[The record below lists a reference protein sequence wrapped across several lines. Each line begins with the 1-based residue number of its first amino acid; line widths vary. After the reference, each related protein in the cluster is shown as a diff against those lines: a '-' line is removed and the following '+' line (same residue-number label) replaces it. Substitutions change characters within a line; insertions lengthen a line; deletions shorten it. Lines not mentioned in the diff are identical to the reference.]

1 MNEQPKAPVLTRAH
15 LFAAAFFAL
24 FLFLLYQAAHL
35 LTPFLSALLW
45 AAIVTLALFPLE
57 RRLLRLTGGREGLAA
72 GIMTL
77 LCALLIIGPAVAV
90 LATLASQAVELFQW
104 TTAVIQSGGL
114 ADVWGRF
121 AASPLGALL
130 DLPAAGNID
139 LHGFIVG
146 NLGEISSKVAAQAGT
161 VLKNTLLLLANLAI
175 MIIALFFF
183 FRDGERHY
191 RETMDLL
198 PFTDS
203 QKDGITRKFMDTF
216 KAVIGGVLL
225 IALLQG
231 SMTAIGFAL
240 FGVPFPA
247 LWGFLA
253 VFFAL
258 LPVGGTAL
266 VWIPGAVYLYLTGS
280 VAKAVLLSVW
290 GVVLVSLPD
299 NVLKPLL
306 IGKKAKLPTFFLF
319 IAIIGG
325 IKAFGF
331 LGILFGPVIV
341 TLLLAAVQIY
351 REEFANK

>member
-1 MNEQPKAPVLTRAH
+1 MNEHSRTTVLTRAH
-15 LFAAAFFAL
+15 LFAAVFFAL
-24 FLFLLYQAAHL
+24 FLFLLYQTAHL

-45 AAIVTLALFPLE
+45 AAIITLALFPLYG
-57 RRLLRLTGGREGLAA
+57 RILRLTGGREGMAA

-77 LCALLIIGPAVAV
+77 LCALLVIGPSIAV
-90 LATLASQAVELFQW
+90 LAALASQAVELFQW
-104 TTAVIQSGGL
+104 TTAVIQSGKL
-114 ADVWGRF
+114 ADVWGKF
-121 AASPLGALL
+121 VASPLGSFL
-130 DLPAAGNID
+130 DLPAVGDID
-139 LHGFIVG
+139 LHGFIVE

-161 VLKNTLLLLANLAI
+161 ILKNTLLLLANLAI
-175 MIIALFFF
+175 MIISLFFF

-191 RETMDLL
+191 REAMGLL
-198 PFTDS
+198 PFTDA
-203 QKDGITRKFMDTF
+203 QKDGMTRKFMDTF
-216 KAVIGGVLL
+216 KAVIGGVFL

-231 SMTAIGFAL
+231 LMTAIGFAL

-253 VFFAL
+253 VFLAL

-280 VAKAVLLSVW
+280 VAKAVLLALW
-290 GVVLVSLPD
+290 GVVFVSLPD
-299 NVLKPLL
+299 NFLKPLL
-306 IGKKAKLPTFFLF
+306 IGKKAKIPVFFLF
-319 IAIIGG
+319 LAILGG

-341 TLLLAAVQIY
+341 TLLTAAVQIY